1 MANQSQPPSPTG
13 SLWTD
18 WAIRLNTYLNRVRTL
33 LQHKSGDESAE
44 TEGVLLYDPELDH
57 VVVSSNGAFEPLA
70 WGHNSYGSFY
80 STASHSAGST
90 NTATAI
96 TWENTALSND
106 VAIDGVV
113 TSRINFT
120 YAGTY
125 QIDFSGELASGN
137 SNSKTIYIWPRVN
150 GTDIA
155 YSTIVHSVK
164 NSGDRKIV
172 SRSGIFEL
180 NAGDYIEAYYAVTDT
195 GLTLSGSAATAFSPA
210 SPSATIMITE
220 LR

>member
-80 STASHSAGST
+80 STVSHSAGST

-195 GLTLSGSAATAFSPA
+195 GLTISGSAATAFSPA

>member
-57 VVVSSNGAFEPLA
+57 VVVSSNGAFEPLS

-80 STASHSAGST
+80 STAIHSAGSI

-96 TWENTALSND
+96 AWASTAFSED
-106 VAIDGVV
+106 VAIDA
-113 TSRINFT
+113 THSSRLVFT
-120 YAGTY
+120 YDGTY
-125 QIDFSGELASGN
+125 QIDFSCELQSGN
-137 SNSKTIYIWPRVN
+137 SSSKTVYIWPRVN
-150 GTDIA
+150 GTDVA
-155 YSTIVHSVK
+155 FSTIVHSVTGTGV
-164 NSGDRKIV
+164 SQTI

-180 NAGDYIEAYYAVTDT
+180 SAGDYLEAYFAVTDT
-195 GLTLSGSAATAFSPA
+195 DLTIEGSAATAFSPA

>member
-18 WAIRLNTYLNRVRTL
+18 WAIRLNTYLNSVRTL
-33 LQHKSGDESAE
+33 LQHKSQDESAQ
-44 TEGVLLYDPELDH
+44 TEGVVLYDADLDH

-80 STASHSAGST
+80 TTATHTAGAT

-106 VAIDGVV
+106 VAVDDTV

-125 QIDFSGELASGN
+125 QIDFSSELESGN
-137 SNSKTIYIWPRVN
+137 SNNKTIYIWPRIN
-150 GTDIA
+150 GADINF
-155 YSTIVHSVK
+155 STIVHSVK
-164 NSGDRKIV
+164 NSGERKVV
-172 SRSGIFEL
+172 SRSGIFEVE
-180 NAGDYIEAYYAVTDT
+180 AGDYIEAYYAVTDT
-195 GLTLSGSAATAFSPA
+195 GLSLDGSAATAFAPA